1 MIYEERAA
9 DGAGRAA
16 CAKIAST
23 PHMFLSALLLAWG
36 LASCS
41 PDAASIAQADYATKI
56 VGGWQGTVGDTN
68 ETIKFDADGKFVSE
82 VRPLGFISNT
92 LGQGVTG
99 TIRGTW
105 AIKEN
110 TVTLNITS
118 AQDER
123 LSNRAT
129 TSTIEAFKPNEL
141 VVKSSKGDT
150 STFRRL
156 L

>member
-1 MIYEERAA
+1 
-9 DGAGRAA
+9 
-16 CAKIAST
+16 
-23 PHMFLSALLLAWG
+23 
-36 LASCS
+36 
-41 PDAASIAQADYATKI
+41 
-56 VGGWQGTVGDTN
+56 
-68 ETIKFDADGKFVSE
+68 
-82 VRPLGFISNT
+82 
-92 LGQGVTG
+92 
-99 TIRGTW
+99 
-105 AIKEN
+105 
-110 TVTLNITS
+110 LNITS

>member
-1 MIYEERAA
+1 MIYGERAA

-16 CAKIAST
+16 LGRTVSV
-23 PHMFLSALLLAWG
+23 PRRFLSALVLAWA

-41 PDAASIAQADYATKI
+41 PDAAPIAQADYATKI

-105 AIKEN
+105 AIN
-110 TVTLNITS
+110 GNIVTLNITS

-129 TSTIEAFKPNEL
+129 TSTIETFKPNEL

>member
-1 MIYEERAA
+1 MIHGGQVA
-9 DGAGRAA
+9 DKAGRAA
-16 CAKIAST
+16 FGKIVGA
-23 PHMFLSALLLAWG
+23 PRMFLSALVLASA
-36 LASCS
+36 LTSCS
-41 PDAASIAQADYATKI
+41 PDVAPIAQADYATKI
-56 VGGWQGTVGDTN
+56 VGGWQGTVGDDN
-68 ETIKFDADGKFVSE
+68 ETIKFDADGQFVSE
-82 VRPLGFISNT
+82 VRPRGFISNT

-105 AIKEN
+105 TIKGDS
-110 TVTLNITS
+110 VTLNITS
-118 AQDER
+118 AQDAR

-129 TSTIEAFKPNEL
+129 TSTIETFKPNEI

>member
-1 MIYEERAA
+1 MIH
-9 DGAGRAA
+9 GRQV
-16 CAKIAST
+16 IALR
-23 PHMFLSALLLAWG
+23 MFLPCLALAWG

-41 PDAASIAQADYATKI
+41 PDAAPIAQADYAMKL
-56 VGGWQGTVGDTN
+56 VGGWQGTVGDDS

-82 VRPLGFISNT
+82 LRPLGFISNT

-105 AIKEN
+105 AIKGN
-110 TVTLNITS
+110 SVTLNITS
-118 AQDER
+118 AQDAR

-129 TSTIEAFKPNEL
+129 TSTIETFKPNEL
-141 VVKSSKGDT
+141 VVKSSTGDT

>member
-1 MIYEERAA
+1 MIHGWQVIVR
-9 DGAGRAA
+9 R
-16 CAKIAST
+16 
-23 PHMFLSALLLAWG
+23 MFLPCLALAWG

-41 PDAASIAQADYATKI
+41 PDAAPIAQADYAMKL
-56 VGGWQGTVGDTN
+56 VGGWQGTVGDDS

-82 VRPLGFISNT
+82 LRPLGFISNT

-105 AIKEN
+105 AIKGN
-110 TVTLNITS
+110 SVTLNITS
-118 AQDER
+118 AQDAR

-129 TSTIEAFKPNEL
+129 TSTIETFKPNEL
-141 VVKSSKGDT
+141 VVKSSTGDT